1 MFIISE
7 GKIEENE
14 RSDIIENDEK
24 FNIFLKNSVQINGLY
39 ATKVNDRQ
47 EDTGEDME
55 ANG

>member
-1 MFIISE
+1 V
-7 GKIEENE
+7 ENA

-39 ATKVNDRQ
+39 AAKVNDRQ